1 MSLINCPECNRQV
14 SDQANSC
21 PNCGFQ
27 IANYFNQKERELKQ
41 IEQQEK
47 LNKKIAEQEK
57 RKQLWI
63 NRFKE
68 HKKKYILISSIG
80 LAFVI
85 ALIVGSMLLYNRLQI
100 KTFDSESEMKSSVEG
115 VYIEEIND
123 LSNYRITIEDDYI
136 TMENFGTMKNYP
148 KYGENYSFNHKEKT
162 YHIYEYDFKNGKI
175 ITDKETIYYNE
186 KDENAN
192 DLTSYNTKSRT
203 IDTQN
208 EFIVKKENVITD
220 KNHTYKK

>member
-63 NRFKE
+63 NRFKK
-68 HKKKYILISSIG
+68 HKKKIY
-80 LAFVI
+80 
-85 ALIVGSMLLYNRLQI
+85 
-100 KTFDSESEMKSSVEG
+100 
-115 VYIEEIND
+115 
-123 LSNYRITIEDDYI
+123 SNFIYW
-136 TMENFGTMKNYP
+136 F
-148 KYGENYSFNHKEKT
+148 SFCYCSNCW
-162 YHIYEYDFKNGKI
+162 FNAI
-175 ITDKETIYYNE
+175 I
-186 KDENAN
+186 
-192 DLTSYNTKSRT
+192 
-203 IDTQN
+203 Q
-208 EFIVKKENVITD
+208 
-220 KNHTYKK
+220 